1 MASEHNFK
9 SHDWIDGYTTAMVY
23 ISDIFESHSQALVKN
38 GYFSKSDL
46 KLIVNIIDAA
56 IRRRELL
63 AEKGSRGVNL
73 FVSKKRTASIKEK

>member
-1 MASEHNFK
+1 MALDHNFK
-9 SHDWIDGYTTAMVY
+9 SQDWLDGYVSGLVW

>member
-1 MASEHNFK
+1 MGERHNFK

-38 GYFSKSDL
+38 GYFRQCDL

-73 FVSKKRTASIKEK
+73 FVSKKRTASLKEK

>member
-73 FVSKKRTASIKEK
+73 FVSKKRTASLKEK

>member
-1 MASEHNFK
+1 MPISDNHK
-9 SHDWIDGYTTAMVY
+9 SQEWYEGYTTGLVW
-23 ISDIFESHSQALVKN
+23 ISDIFESHSNA
-38 GYFSKSDL
+38 FMKSGLLRRKDV

-73 FVSKKRTASIKEK
+73 FVSKNRTASLKEK